1 MNVARTLLRLALG
14 RRLPITRGTL
24 RVEGLDGPLTI
35 RRDGWGIPHVD
46 AGSDGDAFFALGF
59 CLAQDRAFQ
68 LETMLRAG
76 RGTLAELAGREAL
89 PIDRLSRRIGFH
101 RAATAQLDV
110 LHADVRARIGAY
122 VGGINAGLERGL
134 RRRPHEL
141 ALARMDPTPWTP
153 ADALAAGKLTGFG
166 LAANWDI
173 ELDRLRV
180 LALDGPEALA
190 AVDTAYADWLA
201 VTSPPGTPA
210 GPALDRLAAE
220 AGALGALVPGG
231 GSNNWAV
238 AGSRTATGRPL
249 VANDPHLGA
258 EVPSIW
264 YLVHLRTPE
273 WSLAGAS
280 APGLTGVAAGHNGF
294 AAWGVTNG
302 SADVVDLFI
311 EEIGPDGESVLG
323 RDGFEACEVREE
335 RIGVRGGEDVVE
347 RVLITPRGPVISP
360 ALPDPEASALS
371 MRAVFLEPLPIEG
384 FLALERVRSFE
395 QFRARFAAWP
405 VAPFNLVYGDVT
417 GAIGW
422 HFAGDVPRRQDGEGL
437 LPRPGRDA
445 GVGWED
451 GMIEAARMPW
461 LENPQQGFVATAN
474 NKPVADGAGPWLGAD
489 WMDGYR
495 VQRLAEALGAG
506 ENWDVASSTAL
517 QLDRLSLPWRELR
530 DAVLDAPV
538 ADDPRARRAV
548 ALLSDWD
555 GVVDAGSPA
564 AAVFELFLAELTTR
578 AARSKAPRA
587 AAWAL
592 GRGANPLLPHTYVA
606 LRWVS
611 KLSGLLRERPEGWF
625 AGGWDAELAA
635 ALATAVQ
642 RLEDAHGADPAGWA
656 WGGVRPLTLRHP
668 LGDRRPFD
676 RIFNLGPIPYGG
688 DANTPA
694 QASNPP
700 PDPTGNPVFTGTLRM
715 TVDVGAWEA
724 GRWVLAGGQSGNPLS
739 PHYDDQFERW
749 RRGEGIPIAWGED
762 TVRAAARDELVLEP
776 L

>member
-1 MNVARTLLRLALG
+1 M
-14 RRLPITRGTL
+14 
-24 RVEGLDGPLTI
+24 
-35 RRDGWGIPHVD
+35 
-46 AGSDGDAFFALGF
+46 
-59 CLAQDRAFQ
+59 
-68 LETMLRAG
+68 
-76 RGTLAELAGREAL
+76 
-89 PIDRLSRRIGFH
+89 
-101 RAATAQLDV
+101 
-110 LHADVRARIGAY
+110 
-122 VGGINAGLERGL
+122 
-134 RRRPHEL
+134 
-141 ALARMDPTPWTP
+141 
-153 ADALAAGKLTGFG
+153 
-166 LAANWDI
+166 
-173 ELDRLRV
+173 
-180 LALDGPEALA
+180 
-190 AVDTAYADWLA
+190 
-201 VTSPPGTPA
+201 
-210 GPALDRLAAE
+210 
-220 AGALGALVPGG
+220 
-231 GSNNWAV
+231 
-238 AGSRTATGRPL
+238 
-249 VANDPHLGA
+249 
-258 EVPSIW
+258 
-264 YLVHLRTPE
+264 HLRTPE

-694 QASNPP
+694 QASNRAPRP
-700 PDPTGNPVFTGTLRM
+700 HRQPGVHRHAADDRRRRRVGSRPLGPGRRPVRQPAVAALRRPVRALAPRRGHPDR
-715 TVDVGAWEA
+715 VGRGYGARRRA
-724 GRWVLAGGQSGNPLS
+724 GRARAGAPVGRFEAPVSGTIHPCAAS
-739 PHYDDQFERW
+739 ATRPSGTW
-749 RRGEGIPIAWGED
+749 CG
-762 TVRAAARDELVLEP
+762 RAARVARSSTCANATATRRASSPSARSWWVCSRPCCWRSGGPATATDPDRRLPGGCVRGRA
-776 L
+776 